1 MSLKKKPKEDD
12 HEALAGEEEAVT
24 DGQNY
29 VLVPPDGGWGWL
41 VLLGSTLVNML
52 IPGTLKSFGVLF
64 VEFTEAFHA
73 SETAASWIPAICY
86 FLYCSL
92 GPVSSYLSSIYSYRT
107 VTLIGGTLASLGL
120 MLCYF
125 ADSITFLYFSYGMMF
140 GCGAGLAFPPGIFI
154 VTSYFVKYR
163 GFANGVAI
171 SGSCL
176 GSMFLPPFLGYLI
189 DNYGYKE
196 VVLILGALTLNVWV
210 GAMLYHP
217 VEQHMVKQ
225 YVDDCECG
233 DDGLDSGGEVDAAAS
248 SVSLAVQA
256 AANSV
261 TGGKSLTELHRCG
274 DDDEDGRHQET
285 VSLLAQNLNGYVIVN
300 ELNAS
305 SVKVPTDDRYLL
317 AGGGVAVIAAVKSKS
332 TARANNCGSD
342 SLKSLQAFSSCGLL
356 RTTSGGAADHMQL
369 QHHNLHYQHQH
380 CNLQAPAFR
389 GANGSSSLSSLR
401 YVSTPFHG
409 STLVSLYEDS
419 QPKKKQ
425 QQQQRRR
432 RRNKRNKRRSG
443 KQHEQSPSPS
453 AKTDSD
459 GDGADGQTSSR
470 RKTVAGALQLLSDP
484 LFIVILVSNATTA
497 IGYTNS
503 AILLPS
509 YAISIG
515 HDKSSSQY
523 LLSVV
528 AVLDLVGRVGGST
541 LSDWIRLD
549 KRYYYLGGLVL
560 SGVALFVLPFAD
572 DYPTMCFACAAFG
585 LGSGVVVGITAV
597 IMVDMLGE
605 ERLSSSYGI
614 SLFCNG
620 LVQLIGPPVAGY
632 IFETIGSYKPV
643 FHGMGVILLFG
654 ASTWLVTPFLKKNH
668 HRH

>member
-12 HEALAGEEEAVT
+12 HEALAGEEEAAT

-189 DNYGYKE
+189 EHYGYKE

-225 YVDDCECG
+225 YVEDCEYV
-233 DDGLDSGGEVDAAAS
+233 DDGLDSGGETDAVVTS
-248 SVSLAVQA
+248 SVSLAVA

-261 TGGKSLTELHRCG
+261 VGGKSLTELHRCG
-274 DDDEDGRHQET
+274 VDDDDEDGRHQET

-305 SVKVPTDDRYLL
+305 SVKVPADDRYLL
-317 AGGGVAVIAAVKSKS
+317 AGGGVAIIAAVNSKS
-332 TARANNCGSD
+332 VARPLGGGSC
-342 SLKSLQAFSSCGLL
+342 SPKSLQAFSSCGLL

-369 QHHNLHYQHQH
+369 QHQNLHYQHQH
-380 CNLQAPAFR
+380 CSNLQAPAIR
-389 GANGSSSLSSLR
+389 GAAASSSLSSLR

-425 QQQQRRR
+425 QQDQRRR
-432 RRNKRNKRRSG
+432 RRDKRRSG
-443 KQHEQSPSPS
+443 KQHEQPE
-453 AKTDSD
+453 AGGG
-459 GDGADGQTSSR
+459 GDGTDDQSTSSR

-572 DYPTMCFACAAFG
+572 DYPTMCCACAAFG

-654 ASTWLVTPFLKKNH
+654 ASTWLLTPFFKKNH
-668 HRH
+668 QRH

>member
-1 MSLKKKPKEDD
+1 
-12 HEALAGEEEAVT
+12 
-24 DGQNY
+24 
-29 VLVPPDGGWGWL
+29 
-41 VLLGSTLVNML
+41 
-52 IPGTLKSFGVLF
+52 
-64 VEFTEAFHA
+64 
-73 SETAASWIPAICY
+73 
-86 FLYCSL
+86 
-92 GPVSSYLSSIYSYRT
+92 
-107 VTLIGGTLASLGL
+107 
-120 MLCYF
+120 
-125 ADSITFLYFSYGMMF
+125 
-140 GCGAGLAFPPGIFI
+140 
-154 VTSYFVKYR
+154 
-163 GFANGVAI
+163 
-171 SGSCL
+171 
-176 GSMFLPPFLGYLI
+176 
-189 DNYGYKE
+189 
-196 VVLILGALTLNVWV
+196 
-210 GAMLYHP
+210 MLYHP

-225 YVDDCECG
+225 YVDECECV
-233 DDGLDSGGEVDAAAS
+233 DDGLDSGGEADAVVTS
-248 SVSLAVQA
+248 SVSLAVA

-261 TGGKSLTELHRCG
+261 AGGKSLTELRRFVDH
-274 DDDEDGRHQET
+274 DDDDGRHQET

-305 SVKVPTDDRYLL
+305 SVKVPADDRYLL
-317 AGGGVAVIAAVKSKS
+317 AGGGVAVIAAVNSKS
-332 TARANNCGSD
+332 VMRPLGSG
-342 SLKSLQAFSSCGLL
+342 SCSPKSLQAFSSCGLL
-356 RTTSGGAADHMQL
+356 RTTSGGAADHMQ
-369 QHHNLHYQHQH
+369 HHNLHYQHQH
-380 CNLQAPAFR
+380 CSNLQAPVFR
-389 GANGSSSLSSLR
+389 GVAGSSLSSLR

-425 QQQQRRR
+425 QQEQRLRQRRD
-432 RRNKRNKRRSG
+432 KRDKRRSG
-443 KQHEQSPSPS
+443 KQHEQLE
-453 AKTDSD
+453 AGD
-459 GDGADGQTSSR
+459 GDTTVQQQTSSR

-549 KRYYYLGGLVL
+549 KRYYYLSGLVL

-632 IFETIGSYKPV
+632 IFETIGSYRPV

-654 ASTWLVTPFLKKNH
+654 ASTWLVTPFFKNNH

>member
-1 MSLKKKPKEDD
+1 MPNINHKNHP
-12 HEALAGEEEAVT
+12 VNT
-24 DGQNY
+24 C
-29 VLVPPDGGWGWL
+29 VLCVCVCVCVRMCVRACVW
-41 VLLGSTLVNML
+41 
-52 IPGTLKSFGVLF
+52 
-64 VEFTEAFHA
+64 
-73 SETAASWIPAICY
+73 
-86 FLYCSL
+86 
-92 GPVSSYLSSIYSYRT
+92 R
-107 VTLIGGTLASLGL
+107 
-120 MLCYF
+120 
-125 ADSITFLYFSYGMMF
+125 
-140 GCGAGLAFPPGIFI
+140 
-154 VTSYFVKYR
+154 R
-163 GFANGVAI
+163 
-171 SGSCL
+171 
-176 GSMFLPPFLGYLI
+176 
-189 DNYGYKE
+189 E

-233 DDGLDSGGEVDAAAS
+233 DDGLDSGGEADAAAS
-248 SVSLAVQA
+248 SVSLALA

-274 DDDEDGRHQET
+274 GDDIGDEDGRHQET

-317 AGGGVAVIAAVKSKS
+317 AGGGVAVIAAVNSKS
-332 TARANNCGSD
+332 AVRVNNGGDSD
-342 SLKSLQAFSSCGLL
+342 SLKPLQAFSSCGLL
-356 RTTSGGAADHMQL
+356 RTTSGGGAAD
-369 QHHNLHYQHQH
+369 HNLHYQHQH
-380 CNLQAPAFR
+380 CNLLAPAFR

-425 QQQQRRR
+425 EQQRRR
-432 RRNKRNKRRSG
+432 RRRDKRNKRRSD
-443 KQHEQSPSPS
+443 KQCERSSPPPLPS
-453 AKTDSD
+453 AETRSDD
-459 GDGADGQTSSR
+459 GDDGTDDERTSSR

-549 KRYYYLGGLVL
+549 KRYYYLSGLVL

-572 DYPTMCFACAAFG
+572 DYPTMCCACAAFG

-614 SLFCNG
+614 SLFCSG

-632 IFETIGSYKPV
+632 IFETIGSYRPV

-654 ASTWLVTPFLKKNH
+654 ASTWLLTPFLKKNH
-668 HRH
+668 QRHH

>member
-1 MSLKKKPKEDD
+1 MC
-12 HEALAGEEEAVT
+12 AVCVCVRACACVCVWCR
-24 DGQNY
+24 D
-29 VLVPPDGGWGWL
+29 
-41 VLLGSTLVNML
+41 
-52 IPGTLKSFGVLF
+52 
-64 VEFTEAFHA
+64 
-73 SETAASWIPAICY
+73 
-86 FLYCSL
+86 
-92 GPVSSYLSSIYSYRT
+92 
-107 VTLIGGTLASLGL
+107 
-120 MLCYF
+120 
-125 ADSITFLYFSYGMMF
+125 
-140 GCGAGLAFPPGIFI
+140 
-154 VTSYFVKYR
+154 
-163 GFANGVAI
+163 
-171 SGSCL
+171 
-176 GSMFLPPFLGYLI
+176 
-189 DNYGYKE
+189 

-217 VEQHMVKQ
+217 VEQHMVKR
-225 YVDDCECG
+225 YVDECECG
-233 DDGLDSGGEVDAAAS
+233 DDGLDSGGEADAAAAAAS
-248 SVSLAVQA
+248 SVSLAVAA
-256 AANSV
+256 AANS
-261 TGGKSLTELHRCG
+261 RRRRG
-274 DDDEDGRHQET
+274 DDDDDDGRHQET

-317 AGGGVAVIAAVKSKS
+317 AGGGVAVIAAVNSKS
-332 TARANNCGSD
+332 ANCGGGTE

-356 RTTSGGAADHMQL
+356 RTTSGGATDHMQL

-380 CNLQAPAFR
+380 CNLQAPVFR
-389 GANGSSSLSSLR
+389 GGANGSSSLSSLR

-425 QQQQRRR
+425 QQQRRRRR
-432 RRNKRNKRRSG
+432 RRNKRNNNKSGGKR
-443 KQHEQSPSPS
+443 HEQSPSVSS
-453 AKTDSD
+453 ARTERD
-459 GDGADGQTSSR
+459 GGERTSFRR

-560 SGVALFVLPFAD
+560 SGVSLFALPFAD
-572 DYPTMCFACAAFG
+572 DYPTMCCACAAFG

-632 IFETIGSYKPV
+632 IFETIGSYRPV

>member
-1 MSLKKKPKEDD
+1 
-12 HEALAGEEEAVT
+12 
-24 DGQNY
+24 
-29 VLVPPDGGWGWL
+29 
-41 VLLGSTLVNML
+41 ML

-125 ADSITFLYFSYGMMF
+125 ADSITFLYGMMF

-189 DNYGYKE
+189 DNYGYKD

-217 VEQHMVKQ
+217 VEQHMVKR
-225 YVDDCECG
+225 YVDECECG
-233 DDGLDSGGEVDAAAS
+233 DDGLDSAGEADAAAAAAS
-248 SVSLAVQA
+248 SVSLAVAA

-261 TGGKSLTELHRCG
+261 TVGKSLTELHRCG
-274 DDDEDGRHQET
+274 GGGEDDDDDDGRHQET

-317 AGGGVAVIAAVKSKS
+317 AGGGVAIIAAVNSKS
-332 TARANNCGSD
+332 ANSGGGTD

-356 RTTSGGAADHMQL
+356 RTTSGGTTDHMQL

-380 CNLQAPAFR
+380 CNLQAPVFR
-389 GANGSSSLSSLR
+389 GGANGSSSLSSLR

-425 QQQQRRR
+425 QQQRRRR
-432 RRNKRNKRRSG
+432 RRNKRNNNKSGGKR
-443 KQHEQSPSPS
+443 HEQSPSVSS
-453 AKTDSD
+453 ARTE
-459 GDGADGQTSSR
+459 GDGERTSFRR

-560 SGVALFVLPFAD
+560 SGVALFALPFAD
-572 DYPTMCFACAAFG
+572 DYPTMCCACAAFG

-632 IFETIGSYKPV
+632 IFETIGSYRPV

>member
-12 HEALAGEEEAVT
+12 HEALAGEEAVT
-24 DGQNY
+24 DGQNF

-92 GPVSSYLSSIYSYRT
+92 GPVSSYLSSIYSYRA

-125 ADSITFLYFSYGMMF
+125 ADSITFLYGMMF

-189 DNYGYKE
+189 EHYGYKE

-225 YVDDCECG
+225 YVEDCECA
-233 DDGLDSGGEVDAAAS
+233 DDGLDSGGETDAVVTS
-248 SVSLAVQA
+248 SVSLAVPA
-256 AANSV
+256 TNSV
-261 TGGKSLTELHRCG
+261 AGGKSLTELHRCG
-274 DDDEDGRHQET
+274 GDDDDEDGLHQET

-305 SVKVPTDDRYLL
+305 SVKVPADDRYLL
-317 AGGGVAVIAAVKSKS
+317 AGGGVAIIAAVNSKS
-332 TARANNCGSD
+332 VARPLGGGSC
-342 SLKSLQAFSSCGLL
+342 SPKSLQTFSSCGLL

-380 CNLQAPAFR
+380 CSNLQAPAFR
-389 GANGSSSLSSLR
+389 GAAGSSSLSSLR

-425 QQQQRRR
+425 QQEQRRR
-432 RRNKRNKRRSG
+432 RRRDKRDKRRSG
-443 KQHEQSPSPS
+443 KQHEQPE
-453 AKTDSD
+453 AGD
-459 GDGADGQTSSR
+459 GDGTYEQPTSSR

-643 FHGMGVILLFG
+643 FHGMGIILLFG
-654 ASTWLVTPFLKKNH
+654 ASTWLLTPFFKKNH
-668 HRH
+668 HRQ